1 MDELSYTELERRIR
15 ALPDGPAGMLNTPRW
30 LLIPNVIGTLGMVLG
45 LLPSLLI
52 LFVVPKTWMVYVAK
66 TGVVLAYA
74 GYAPGILWALY
85 AVAVSMLS
93 WRTDQVAQLDH
104 DLQKIRSLHK
114 WLRSHSLSVI
124 SEHLRYVQMAQ
135 ARMTAKLGFL
145 AGSLD
150 KLGVLPL
157 IVALA
162 IQFKVYAD
170 WESVPQWQVF
180 LGLVAGITHLIAF
193 VGSLMRLRLQ
203 LYEAVLAEAL
213 RDESR

>member
-15 ALPDGPAGMLNTPRW
+15 ALPDGPAGMLNTPSW

-180 LGLVAGITHLIAF
+180 LGLVAGITYLIAF